1 MTTQQPA
8 VKIVRDDLIHLAYD
22 NFTVSFCRID
32 DHLEVA
38 LIIND
43 DIEVI
48 DKLIV
53 KRIYGGIAVRLM
65 GNWINANLSH
75 MNTTDTMGKIDVLIQ
90 LCESFEYTFPTYIKL
105 KKGA

>member
-22 NFTVSFCRID
+22 NFTVSFMRDMDC
-32 DHLEVA
+32 LEVA
-38 LIIND
+38 LIVGD
-43 DIEVI
+43 HIEVI
-48 DKLIV
+48 DALLV

-65 GNWINANLSH
+65 GNWINANLSQ
-75 MNTTDTMGKIDVLIQ
+75 MNTTDITGKIDVLVQ
-90 LCESFEYTFPTYIKL
+90 LCESFHTTFPTYIKL